1 MTRFSQL
8 KALREWA
15 EKDREREDD
24 FKFAALLTAAS
35 IGLILGVMK
44 LLGVW

>member
-8 KALREWA
+8 KALREWS
-15 EKDREREDD
+15 EKDSRREDD

-35 IGLILGVMK
+35 IGLILGITK

>member
-15 EKDREREDD
+15 EKDREREGDYN
-24 FKFAALLTAAS
+24 FAAFLVAAS

>member
-15 EKDREREDD
+15 EKDSRREDD
-24 FKFAALLTAAS
+24 FKFAAVLTAAS
-35 IGLILGVMK
+35 IGLVLGITK